1 MKKYLFLL
9 LTAASTTAVAGP
21 YVGLEYGSTKTNTD
35 HSATFPAGGTPPNL
49 FNAQSFS
56 SSDSTDNFVGIIGYR
71 VDNLGLEL
79 SYKKFDFNDSKSQ
92 QLASSTVQKEVER
105 ESEINLDAK
114 QFVIKPVFFYPI
126 NEQVQLK
133 AGLGLTYT
141 KYKFSSSAYTETDY
155 ENDLTPDKI
164 TDRRDFGSKN
174 KDVWGAV
181 VSFGAEYM
189 VTPKIGLGASASY
202 QKDSEADSTAFM
214 LSSAYYF

>member
-9 LTAASTTAVAGP
+9 LTAASASASAGP

-35 HSATFPAGGTPPNL
+35 HSTIFPAGETGSNSY
-49 FNAQSFS
+49 NAQSLS
-56 SSDSTDNFVGIIGYR
+56 PNDSTDNFVGIIGYR

-92 QLASSTVQKEVER
+92 LLSSNITQEVER
-105 ESEINLDAK
+105 ESEVDLDAK

-141 KYKFSSSAYTETDY
+141 KYKFSSSAYTETD
-155 ENDLTPDKI
+155 NDT
-164 TDRRDFGSKN
+164 TDTESFTDHYYGGSEN